1 MTTPGSTY
9 SAADVLGEAW
19 QAALGTPPAG
29 PDADFFAS
37 GGDSLLA
44 IRMLSRLRQARVVS
58 TTADILRGR
67 TFGGIL
73 SRLEAR
79 GAEVAAAPVEEAGA
93 GAVPL
98 LPTQRR
104 WIANGFAEPDHFSLG
119 WIFDVPERTPDGR
132 IVDTGAVEAAVLALV
147 RRHEA
152 LRTRYL
158 LDGDGA
164 PRAEVLPGVPDGVFA
179 VVDVPGDELSG
190 QAVSGHA
197 VSGDELS
204 KDSVSDVLRAGWR
217 GHRLA
222 EGRVLAARWLPAQ
235 RLLQLALHHLTLDG
249 FSVELLA
256 DDLEALLTG
265 AEPVAEPGTPRGQAQ
280 AVSTWLASA
289 EAEQDAKAW
298 AGQNWQE
305 VARVPAELAGLGL
318 LPSMDLVSAELD
330 ARETAAAQRLA
341 TEAGL
346 TFESLV
352 LAAAATAIM
361 RRFGLPAVSVDT
373 YHHGRDRLPGGPD
386 ITSGIGYFQ
395 ANYPVV
401 VTGGPGDWLERAAAG
416 FDRVPKNR
424 FGFDALRFAGHPA
437 LTDLPGS
444 GIRLNF
450 RSRMSE
456 INARTS
462 DWLPPSQT
470 SAGGRRSP
478 RQTEPYLLM
487 LEADQVGER
496 FAFAIKYSRDH
507 FTSQTVEH
515 LVRSTLALLAGT
527 AVVRDGVDA

>member
-1 MTTPGSTY
+1 MTTPGSTH

-44 IRMLSRLRQARVVS
+44 IRMLSRLRQARVAS

-79 GAEVAAAPVEEAGA
+79 GTPVAAAPVGEAGA

-104 WIANGFAEPDHFSLG
+104 WIANRFAEPDHFSLG

-132 IVDTGAVEAAVLALV
+132 PVDTVAVEAAVLALV
-147 RRHEA
+147 RGHEA

-179 VVDVPGDELSG
+179 VADVPGDEVPG
-190 QAVSGHA
+190 
-197 VSGDELS
+197 
-204 KDSVSDVLRAGWR
+204 VLRAGWR

-298 AGQNWQE
+298 AGQDWQE
-305 VARVPAELAGLGL
+305 VARVPTELAGPGL
-318 LPSMDLVSAELD
+318 LPSMDVASAELD
-330 ARETAAAQRLA
+330 ARETAVAQRLA

-361 RRFGLPAVSVDT
+361 RCFELPAVSVDT

-462 DWLPPSQT
+462 DWLPPSKT

-478 RQTEPYLLM
+478 RQAEPYLLM

-507 FTSQTVEH
+507 FTGRTVEH
-515 LVRSTLALLAGT
+515 LVRSTLALLART
-527 AVVRDGVDA
+527 AVAHGGVDA